1 LQFSKYARQLSKAF
15 LGKPKILFIGQATI
29 IKRGCEISMN
39 SNLLQDIETLR
50 GFLMKKAKEAN
61 DLNDEQVIK
70 YSVKLDQLLIKAQYA
85 SIKN

>member
-1 LQFSKYARQLSKAF
+1 
-15 LGKPKILFIGQATI
+15 
-29 IKRGCEISMN
+29 MN